1 MRNNA
6 SIQPPTKLYTF
17 YAGGLAGV
25 ACGCRKMD
33 RRGWLLLA
41 GLGLLSGCGQPPTPL
56 PALNASYEQ
65 ALARTAP
72 LAVTLVPGSDLERR
86 AFDNVQQYFSGMTA
100 ASVRDQTAS
109 VYAPEAYLND
119 TLVGIEGSGRIEAY
133 FAHTIE
139 RAQLLKVEF
148 LERAPVGTDW
158 YVRWRMTVVAEGLN
172 GGQPVVTY
180 GVTQFRFDGDGRVL
194 IHKDFWD
201 AGSGL
206 YEQLPGLGRVIGW
219 VRGAVG

>member
-1 MRNNA
+1 MDMRSWA
-6 SIQPPTKLYTF
+6 
-17 YAGGLAGV
+17 
-25 ACGCRKMD
+25 
-33 RRGWLLLA
+33 LLA
-41 GLGLLSGCGQPPTPL
+41 CLGLLSGCGTPPTSL
-56 PALNASYEQ
+56 PDLNASYER

-72 LAVTLVPGSDLERR
+72 LAVTLVPGSELEGR
-86 AFDNVQQYFSGMTA
+86 AFDNVQQYFAGMTG

-119 TLVGIEGSGRIEAY
+119 TLVGIDGSKSIEAY

-172 GGQPVVTY
+172 GGEPVVTY
-180 GVTQFRFDGDGRVL
+180 GVTQFRFDSQGRVL

-201 AGSGL
+201 AGSGF
-206 YEQLPGLGRVIGW
+206 YEQLPGLGRLIGW
-219 VRGAVG
+219 IRGAVG